1 MAENH
6 MDKMVNNRN
15 VDIKGSEIPAKI
27 RIHLDEIAQ
36 KLWMRP
42 SHACALVGAGFSIN
56 ALKSDE
62 SIPTSPTW
70 AQLADKMLEDIPYVL
85 ESRKNALEKIK
96 TSDPVDI
103 YMGLWGIGFYD
114 IYEALDLIISLTCGE
129 DKKPFEAKEIH
140 LLTIGYFCMELEHS
154 EAVVRTAL
162 AKFPV

>member
-1 MAENH
+1 

-15 VDIKGSEIPAKI
+15 VDIKGCEIPAKI

-70 AQLADKMLEDIPYVL
+70 AQLADKMLERLCGEGTPYDKQYLDVL
-85 ESRKNALEKIK
+85 NVADELQAAK
-96 TSDPVDI
+96 
-103 YMGLWGIGFYD
+103 GIGEMNRFLEANIPNDGLAPSELHRKFMSLPWTDVLTTNYD
-114 IYEALDLIISLTCGE
+114 TTSV
-129 DKKPFEAKEIH
+129 H
-140 LLTIGYFCMELEHS
+140 
-154 EAVVRTAL
+154 
-162 AKFPV
+162 